1 MEIDDYWEQASSLPL
16 SQNCRVEVCLDQ
28 NKEQAGQF
36 PTMEFDDDWEHA
48 GKFSTAIT
56 KIVGSRS
63 ASTKNKEQAGQ
74 FPTMEIDDY
83 WEQAGEFPA

>member
-1 MEIDDYWEQASSLPL
+1 
-16 SQNCRVEVCLDQ
+16 
-28 NKEQAGQF
+28 
-36 PTMEFDDDWEHA
+36 MEFDDDWEHA
-48 GKFSTAIT
+48 GKFPTAIT
-56 KIVGSRS
+56 KIVGLRP